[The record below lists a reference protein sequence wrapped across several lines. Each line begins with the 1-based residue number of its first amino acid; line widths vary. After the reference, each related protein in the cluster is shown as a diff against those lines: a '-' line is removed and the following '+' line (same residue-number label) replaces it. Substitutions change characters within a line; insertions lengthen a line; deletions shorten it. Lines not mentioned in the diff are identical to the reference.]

1 MLSKFLNTK
10 TLIILLVILGGLY
23 LVTKLTEK
31 EERSFR
37 SEMVSIDSAK
47 VTKMIILPKLGGEG
61 QEVTITKTGTEWK
74 LESGGKSYKAD
85 PSSVKNI
92 LAELMRMKSERV
104 AAVEE
109 SKWKE
114 YEVSDSTGTR
124 IELYNNKKMIADLYV
139 GKFDYTQPKQGQ
151 QQNPYQ
157 QQPRGKMST
166 YVRPADDNSVYVVD
180 GFIKMSIQPNVN
192 AYRDKTLLAC
202 NKEDV
207 TKITYNY
214 SNYEN
219 FELTNE
225 NGRWMLDGIP
235 ADSTKTSLY
244 LNKLEKVTSSN
255 FIDDAQSFTNTPAFH
270 VRVEGNNMLPVDIMA
285 FPTDSTN
292 KFIITSTRVPDAKYS
307 GLKAGLF
314 ERIFVER
321 EQFYSDSEDYF

>member
-10 TLIILLVILGGLY
+10 TLIILLVILGGIY

-31 EERSFR
+31 EERTFR
-37 SEMVSIDSAK
+37 SEMVSIDSAE
-47 VTKMIILPKLGGEG
+47 VTRMVILPKLGSDG
-61 QEVTITKTGTEWK
+61 QEVTITKTGSEWK
-74 LESGGKSYKAD
+74 LESEGKTYKAD
-85 PSSVKNI
+85 PSSIKNI

-124 IELYNNKKMIADLYV
+124 IELYSNKKMIADLYV
-139 GKFDYTQPKQGQ
+139 GKFDYTQPKGG

-157 QQPRGKMST
+157 QQPKGKMST

-202 NKEDV
+202 NKEDL

-214 SNYEN
+214 ASYEN

-225 NGRWMLDGIP
+225 NGQWLLDGIP
-235 ADSTKTSLY
+235 ADSIKTSLY
-244 LNKLEKVTSSN
+244 LNKLQKITSSN
-255 FIDDAQSFTNTPAFH
+255 FIDDAQSFSNTPAFQI
-270 VRVEGNNMLPVDIMA
+270 RVEGNNMLPVDLKA

-292 KFIITSTRVPDAKYS
+292 KFIITSSRVPDAQYS

-314 ERIFVER
+314 DRIFVER
-321 EQFYSDSEDYF
+321 EKFYSENEDYFK